1 MGSEMCIRDSFI
13 SLLCIWLI
21 PALIIFLVI
30 LFGNYSVKF
39 TNYTKKEI
47 IYLEGIQKIGISLLL
62 SILWPY
68 ILIKNILKG
77 E

>member
-1 MGSEMCIRDSFI
+1 MNIFI

-30 LFGNYSVKF
+30 LFGNYNVKF

-68 ILIKNILKG
+68 IFIKNILKG
-77 E
+77 EQ

>member
-1 MGSEMCIRDSFI
+1 MNIFI

-68 ILIKNILKG
+68 ILIKNTLKG
-77 E
+77 EQ

>member
-1 MGSEMCIRDSFI
+1 MNIFI

-62 SILWPY
+62 SIL
-68 ILIKNILKG
+68 
-77 E
+77 

>member
-1 MGSEMCIRDSFI
+1 MNILIC
-13 SLLCIWLI
+13 LLCIWLI

-47 IYLEGIQKIGISLLL
+47 IYLDGIQKIEISLLL

-77 E
+77 EQ

>member
-1 MGSEMCIRDSFI
+1 MNIFI

-39 TNYTKKEI
+39 INYTKKEI

-77 E
+77 EQ

>member
-1 MGSEMCIRDSFI
+1 MNILIC
-13 SLLCIWLI
+13 LLCIWLI

-77 E
+77 EQ

>member
-1 MGSEMCIRDSFI
+1 MNIFI

-47 IYLEGIQKIGISLLL
+47 IYLDGIQKIGISLLL

-77 E
+77 EQ

>member
-1 MGSEMCIRDSFI
+1 MNIFI

-68 ILIKNILKG
+68 IFIKNILKG
-77 E
+77 EQ

>member
-1 MGSEMCIRDSFI
+1 MNIFI

>member
-1 MGSEMCIRDSFI
+1 MNIFI

-47 IYLEGIQKIGISLLL
+47 IYLEGIQKIRISLLL

>member
-1 MGSEMCIRDSFI
+1 MNILIC
-13 SLLCIWLI
+13 LLCIWLI

-47 IYLEGIQKIGISLLL
+47 IYLDGIQKIGISLLL

-68 ILIKNILKG
+68 IVIKNLIKG

>member
-1 MGSEMCIRDSFI
+1 MNIFI

-21 PALIIFLVI
+21 PALIIFLII

-77 E
+77 EQ

>member
-1 MGSEMCIRDSFI
+1 MNIFI

-47 IYLEGIQKIGISLLL
+47 IYVEGIQKIGISLLL

-68 ILIKNILKG
+68 IFIKNILKG
-77 E
+77 EQ

>member
-1 MGSEMCIRDSFI
+1 MNIFI

-47 IYLEGIQKIGISLLL
+47 IYLHGIQKIGISLLL
-62 SILWPY
+62 SNLWPF
-68 ILIKNILKG
+68 IFIKNILKG
-77 E
+77 EQ

>member
-1 MGSEMCIRDSFI
+1 MNIFI

-39 TNYTKKEI
+39 INYTKKEI

-68 ILIKNILKG
+68 IFIKNILKG
-77 E
+77 EQ

>member
-1 MGSEMCIRDSFI
+1 MNIFI

-77 E
+77 K

>member
-1 MGSEMCIRDSFI
+1 MNIFI

-30 LFGNYSVKF
+30 LLGNYSVKF

-47 IYLEGIQKIGISLLL
+47 IYLDGIQKIGISLLL

-68 ILIKNILKG
+68 IFIKNILKG
-77 E
+77 EQ

>member
-1 MGSEMCIRDSFI
+1 MNILIC
-13 SLLCIWLI
+13 LLCIWLI

-47 IYLEGIQKIGISLLL
+47 IYLDGIQKIGISLLL

-77 E
+77 EQ

>member
-1 MGSEMCIRDSFI
+1 MNILIC
-13 SLLCIWLI
+13 LLCIWLI
-21 PALIIFLVI
+21 PALIIFLII
-30 LFGNYSVKF
+30 LFGNYNVKF

-47 IYLEGIQKIGISLLL
+47 IYLDGIQKIGISLLL

-77 E
+77 EQ

>member
-1 MGSEMCIRDSFI
+1 MNILIC
-13 SLLCIWLI
+13 LLCIWLI

-47 IYLEGIQKIGISLLL
+47 IYLDGIQKIGISLLL

-68 ILIKNILKG
+68 IIIKNILKG
-77 E
+77 EQ

>member
-1 MGSEMCIRDSFI
+1 MNIFI

-30 LFGNYSVKF
+30 LFGHYSVKF
-39 TNYTKKEI
+39 TNYTKKEL
-47 IYLEGIQKIGISLLL
+47 IYLDGIQKIGISLLL

>member
-1 MGSEMCIRDSFI
+1 MNIFI

-30 LFGNYSVKF
+30 LLGNYSVKF

-47 IYLEGIQKIGISLLL
+47 IYLDGIQKIGISLLL

-77 E
+77 EQ

>member
-1 MGSEMCIRDSFI
+1 MNIFI

-39 TNYTKKEI
+39 TNYTKKKLFI
-47 IYLEGIQKIGISLLL
+47 
-62 SILWPY
+62 
-68 ILIKNILKG
+68 
-77 E
+77 

>member
-1 MGSEMCIRDSFI
+1 MNIFI

-21 PALIIFLVI
+21 PALIIFLII

-47 IYLEGIQKIGISLLL
+47 IYLDGIQKIGISLLL

-68 ILIKNILKG
+68 IFIKNILKG
-77 E
+77 EQ

>member
-1 MGSEMCIRDSFI
+1 MNIFI

-47 IYLEGIQKIGISLLL
+47 IYLDGIQKIGISLLL

-68 ILIKNILKG
+68 IFIKNILKG
-77 E
+77 EQ

>member
-1 MGSEMCIRDSFI
+1 MNILIC
-13 SLLCIWLI
+13 LLCIWLI

-47 IYLEGIQKIGISLLL
+47 IYLDGIQKIGISLLL

>member
-1 MGSEMCIRDSFI
+1 MNIFI

-47 IYLEGIQKIGISLLL
+47 IYLDGIQKIGISLLL

>member
-1 MGSEMCIRDSFI
+1 MNIFI

-21 PALIIFLVI
+21 PALIIFLII
-30 LFGNYSVKF
+30 LFGNYSIKF

-77 E
+77 EQ

>member
-1 MGSEMCIRDSFI
+1 MNIFI

-77 E
+77 EQ

>member
-1 MGSEMCIRDSFI
+1 MNILIC
-13 SLLCIWLI
+13 LLCIWLI

-47 IYLEGIQKIGISLLL
+47 IYLDGIQKIGISLLL

-68 ILIKNILKG
+68 IFIRNIVKG
-77 E
+77 EYKK

>member
-1 MGSEMCIRDSFI
+1 MNIFI

-21 PALIIFLVI
+21 PALIIFLII

-68 ILIKNILKG
+68 IFIKNILKG
-77 E
+77 AKEY

>member
-1 MGSEMCIRDSFI
+1 MNIFI

-21 PALIIFLVI
+21 PALIIFLII

-47 IYLEGIQKIGISLLL
+47 IYLDGIQKIGISLLL

-77 E
+77 EQ

>member
-1 MGSEMCIRDSFI
+1 MNILIC
-13 SLLCIWLI
+13 LLCIWLI

-47 IYLEGIQKIGISLLL
+47 IYLDSIQKIGISLLL

-77 E
+77 EQ

>member
-1 MGSEMCIRDSFI
+1 MSA
-13 SLLCIWLI
+13 LLFLLSIWLI

-77 E
+77 EQ

>member
-1 MGSEMCIRDSFI
+1 MNIFI

-68 ILIKNILKG
+68 ILININR
-77 E
+77 

>member
-1 MGSEMCIRDSFI
+1 MNILI
-13 SLLCIWLI
+13 YLLCIWLI

-47 IYLEGIQKIGISLLL
+47 IYLDGIQKIGISLLL

-77 E
+77 EQ

>member
-1 MGSEMCIRDSFI
+1 MNIFI

-47 IYLEGIQKIGISLLL
+47 IYLKGIQKIGISLLL

-77 E
+77 EQ

>member
-1 MGSEMCIRDSFI
+1 MNIFI

-30 LFGNYSVKF
+30 LFGYYSVKF

-47 IYLEGIQKIGISLLL
+47 IYLEGIQKIGIILLL
-62 SILWPY
+62 SILFPY

-77 E
+77 EQ

>member
-1 MGSEMCIRDSFI
+1 MNIFI

-21 PALIIFLVI
+21 PALIIFLII

-68 ILIKNILKG
+68 IFIKNILKG
-77 E
+77 EQ